1 MTPAQQTA
9 LEALAGRA
17 FDAGE
22 LATLTPLVAARN
34 DVAIAATLSPLRDPV
49 IAERRVSELGVRRA
63 LGVVDASRL
72 MGILKASAAA
82 AEAGSVEPWLAAVL
96 TGLGVSAGDHPAY
109 QETVGSAW
117 RWLTQPEGLDVGSA
131 AARDMLDLI
140 AAGNADAAPACVA
153 IKALAEED
161 APVSVGEVSAALN
174 GAA

>member
-9 LEALAGRA
+9 LEGLAGRPL
-17 FDAGE
+17 DAGE

-34 DVAIAATLSPLRDPV
+34 DVAIAATLSPLRAPV

-96 TGLGVSAGDHPAY
+96 TGMGVPPADHAAY

-117 RWLTQPEGLDVGSA
+117 RWLNQPEGLDVGSS
-131 AARDMLDLI
+131 AARAMLDLI
-140 AAGNADAAPACVA
+140 AGGNADVAAACAA
-153 IKALAEED
+153 IKALAD
-161 APVSVGEVSAALN
+161 QPVPVSVADVSAALN
-174 GAA
+174 EVA